1 MRNLSAAEPMDLSS
15 MSVEN
20 LKSLQTEISGELVK
34 RAGAGEWIDLRYSD
48 TPKGGAVFYDRPAI
62 GGDRNEDLWF
72 PTLEAANAHLVRMA
86 GNRSVKFRQDGT
98 AFCDYT
104 SPGCH
109 QSEMETRLNAK

>member
-1 MRNLSAAEPMDLSS
+1 MDLSTL
-15 MSVEN
+15 SVEN
-20 LKSLQTEISGELVK
+20 LKSLQTEISGELAK
-34 RAGAGEWIDLRYSD
+34 RAGECIDLRYSD
-48 TPKGGAVFYDRPAI
+48 TPKGGAVYYDRPAI

-86 GNRSVKFRQDGT
+86 GTRNIKFRQDGT